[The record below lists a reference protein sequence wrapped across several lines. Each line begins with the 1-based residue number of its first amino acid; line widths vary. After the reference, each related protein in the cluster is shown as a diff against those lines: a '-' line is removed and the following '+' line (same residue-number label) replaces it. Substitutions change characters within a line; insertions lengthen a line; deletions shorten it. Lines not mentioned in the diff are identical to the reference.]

1 MSKPIFVM
9 LFGFGWSATSP
20 LAYTLQ
26 RLVKYCH
33 GGYTKNFGYLF
44 HERGYH
50 DANQKR
56 IYNLLEQNKW
66 ENYQTNRKHHMNL
79 TVDLEPLKDFPLSH
93 LHNLVYNKPRTINN
107 YISFY
112 KALYNHVSK
121 KGYKAVADY
130 GVPFKYI
137 KGSTVREIQKH
148 FHLKG
153 IRIARDPIRRAFS
166 AALSHKFLNVKD
178 SLTDNGRLKN
188 PEEYVRDYIK
198 KYKNT
203 SSQIS
208 DNLLL
213 VMEELW
219 EGDGSEKK
227 KLEDF
232 IDQPIP
238 ELWTNLY
245 APDKG
250 HHLTWDL
257 DNTYCPCPCQV
268 HGQDTYELT
277 PDYYIQLRE
286 TTFKPIYDSWL
297 QHYGSL
303 PLHWGQPI
311 DYSKNL

>member
-1 MSKPIFVM
+1 MSKPILV
-9 LFGFGWSATSP
+9 LQYGFGWSATSP

-26 RLVKYCH
+26 RLSKYCH
-33 GGYTKNFGYLF
+33 GGYTKNFRYF
-44 HERGYH
+44 DDDFEKDQR
-50 DANQKR
+50 K
-56 IYNLLEQNKW
+56 IYNLLKQNQW
-66 ENYQTNRKHHMNL
+66 ENYQTNFKHHMNH
-79 TVDLEPLKDFPLSH
+79 TVDMEPLYDFPLSH
-93 LHNLVYNKPRTINN
+93 LHDFIFNKPHTVNKYIN
-107 YISFY
+107 FY

-130 GVPFKYI
+130 GPSDI
-137 KGSTVREIQKH
+137 KGSIVKQLQEH

-166 AALSHKFLNVKD
+166 AALSHKFLNNKPSITPD
-178 SLTDNGRLKN
+178 GKLTN
-188 PEEYVRDYIK
+188 PQEYVRDYLIK
-198 KYKNT
+198 HNKHKL
-203 SSQIS
+203 QIPDS
-208 DNLLL
+208 ILL

-232 IDQPIP
+232 INHPIP
-238 ELWTNLY
+238 QLWTNLY
-245 APDKG
+245 SPDIG

-268 HGQDTYELT
+268 HGQNTYELT
-277 PDYYIQLRE
+277 PDYYIELRE

-297 QHYGSL
+297 HHYGSL